1 LAGPQSPS
9 GQSSQV
15 KEKRDFPT
23 TPLLFFFL
31 YYLWCFGTTPYCPES
46 EKHTLSL
53 PLSFDAKVTGRRSQ
67 ATYIAEFFNLVGKAR
82 YSLLPNS
89 RFMEIRYVVARTHMH
104 IPYMHL
110 FIHTVCARCE
120 GLVGLLNELLGKPCG
135 VCTTPLH
142 RRFKIVNCGC
152 PLALISQKWLFL
164 KI

>member
-1 LAGPQSPS
+1 MISAGS
-9 GQSSQV
+9 
-15 KEKRDFPT
+15 
-23 TPLLFFFL
+23 
-31 YYLWCFGTTPYCPES
+31 
-46 EKHTLSL
+46 
-53 PLSFDAKVTGRRSQ
+53 
-67 ATYIAEFFNLVGKAR
+67 YIAEFFNLVGKAR

-135 VCTTPLH
+135 VCSSPLH